1 MKKKF
6 LCLAL
11 ITCLNCVFV
20 PKLYANSDM
29 NQNTTVINL
38 ENAYAKMKSFK
49 AQFNQEL
56 FHRESNTTQY
66 RKGSILFQQ
75 PININWETEKP
86 NSEIL
91 IITDKEIW
99 NYLPE
104 EEIAYRYHPSIME
117 SSHAALGV
125 ITGQNK
131 ITDNFE
137 IETLEDAD
145 ATAQG
150 LKAFLLYPINPTP
163 QIVEAQLWINPKT
176 NEIKKATI
184 LDFYGNTNS
193 IEFTKFTANAR
204 VKKKDFIFN
213 IPEGIDIE
221 DHYEEGNE
229 DEE

>member
-1 MKKKF
+1 MKKIF
-6 LCLAL
+6 LYLTLCA
-11 ITCLNCVFV
+11 CFNSVFV
-20 PKLYANSDM
+20 PKLYAADDIDQS
-29 NQNTTVINL
+29 TIIINL
-38 ENAYAKMKSFK
+38 QKAYAKMKSFK

-56 FHRESNTTQY
+56 FHRESNTTQS
-66 RKGSILFQQ
+66 RKGTILFQQ

-86 NSEIL
+86 NAEIL
-91 IITDKEIW
+91 VINNKEIW

-104 EEIAYRYHPSIME
+104 EEIAYRYHPNVME
-117 SSHAALGV
+117 SSHAALSV

-131 ITDNFE
+131 ISDNFE
-137 IETLEDAD
+137 IEILEDAD

-193 IEFTKFTANAR
+193 IEFTKFTPNAR
-204 VKKKDFIFN
+204 VKKKDFIFKT
-213 IPEGIDIE
+213 PEGVDIE
-221 DHYEEGNE
+221 DHYDKNN
-229 DEE
+229 